1 MFRFA
6 RPEMLNLLWLLP
18 LIATAFWW
26 GQRQAQRRLA
36 VLVGERLSPRLT
48 TGNSSL
54 KASAALGLVLAA
66 WVCLA
71 AGLARPQTAL
81 AVRHAAFP
89 GLDVILVVD
98 VSRSMD
104 ATDVAPSRLG
114 RTQQALFYLAETLA
128 GNRFALLPFAG
139 TAFLTCPLTRDRGAL
154 QLLIDHLE
162 TSWSP
167 IPGTNLTEALM
178 QSKEAFS
185 RTGAKHRVVVI
196 VSDGENF
203 GGKPIPIVKQ
213 AEKEGIRTY
222 CLGVGTEAGAAVP
235 GEKRAVTKLDEEG
248 LKRLAL
254 MGGGTYQRLST
265 GGREEEA
272 LVAELKRLERIE
284 LFTAEQDAWQDHYPL
299 AALAAA
305 LLLWV
310 ELLLGRRSEKRSWLA
325 LARKLWRWVVPA
337 AAIVL
342 FAAAPAW
349 ASTRKQVNQ
358 GVAAYERRD
367 FKKAEQLFNQARQSG
382 TLSALAEYDLGCA
395 LLAQHQYLDA
405 YRAFERAQPQAQGRL
420 AGDVWYNLGY
430 TSFYVGLKTG
440 TAERWTEAV
449 EAFKRCLLLDP
460 EDDDARYNLELI
472 LREIQKHTR
481 QAAPNQQQSQAGG
494 KGKDSGADA
503 DRPGQDR
510 QPTEG
515 KENEKAPPS
524 ESQQETKQRQAEQ
537 GKANTSEE
545 QSGRRQKGMSKEDAL
560 RTLRSLDA
568 EQGQVQKN
576 WPQDSKTQSEYQGPP
591 W

>member
-18 LIATAFWW
+18 VIAAAFWW
-26 GQRQAQRRLA
+26 GRRQARARLA
-36 VLVGERLSPRLT
+36 ALVGERLSDRLT
-48 TGNSSL
+48 AGNSGL
-54 KASAALGLVLAA
+54 KSGLAVGLVLAA
-66 WVCLA
+66 WACLA
-71 AGLARPQTAL
+71 VGLARPQTAL

-104 ATDVAPSRLG
+104 ATDMPPSRLG
-114 RTQQALFYLAETLA
+114 RAQQALFYLAETLR
-128 GNRFALLPFAG
+128 GNRFGLLPFAG
-139 TAFLTCPLTRDRGAL
+139 TAFLTCPLTRDQSAV

-167 IPGTNLTEALM
+167 IPGTDLTQALALAR
-178 QSKEAFS
+178 EAFE
-185 RTGAKHRVVVI
+185 RTGAKHRVLVV

-203 GGKPIPIVKQ
+203 GGKPLPVVKQ
-213 AEKEGIRTY
+213 ANKEGIRTY

-235 GEKRAVTKLDEEG
+235 GEKNAVTKLDEES
-248 LKRLAL
+248 LKRIAL
-254 MGGGTYQRLST
+254 IGGGTYQRLSA

-272 LVAELKRLERIE
+272 LTAELKRLEKIE
-284 LFTAEQDAWQDHYPL
+284 IFTAEQNAWQDHYPL

-305 LLLWV
+305 FLLWL
-310 ELLLGRRSEKRSWLA
+310 ELLLGRRREGPNWRQLA
-325 LARKLWRWVVPA
+325 LKIWRWIVP

-349 ASTRKQVNQ
+349 ASARRQVNQ
-358 GVAAYERRD
+358 GVAAYERQD
-367 FKKAEQLFNQARQSG
+367 FKRAEQLFNQARESG
-382 TLSALAEYDLGCA
+382 QLPALVEYNLGCA
-395 LLAQHQYLDA
+395 LLAQHQYLEA
-405 YRAFERAQPQAQGRL
+405 YRAFERAQPQAKGRL

-430 TSFYVGLKTG
+430 TSFYVGIKTG

-481 QAAPNQQQSQAGG
+481 QAAPQEQQSQASG
-494 KGKDSGADA
+494 KGKDGGADA

-510 QPTEG
+510 QPTQG
-515 KENEKAPPS
+515 RENEKAPPS

-576 WPQDSKTQSEYQGPP
+576 WPQDSQTQSEYQGPG